1 MGCKL
6 LPVTTDAKG
15 IVPEKLQQV
24 VRENPKVKVLYTIPT
39 GSNPTGASTS
49 LERKQQVME
58 VCFFVLIFVV
68 KQVIIITKKNKLLNC
83 CN

>member
-15 IVPEKLQQV
+15 IVPEKLHQV

-58 VCFFVLIFVV
+58 VFFLFAN
-68 KQVIIITKKNKLLNC
+68 TCSKKYWV
-83 CN
+83 